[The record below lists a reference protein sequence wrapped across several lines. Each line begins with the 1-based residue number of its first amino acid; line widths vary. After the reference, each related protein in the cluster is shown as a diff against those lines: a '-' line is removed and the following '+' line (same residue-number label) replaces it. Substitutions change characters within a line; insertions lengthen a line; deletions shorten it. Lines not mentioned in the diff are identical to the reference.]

1 MTLRR
6 LLQFKARS
14 LDFFGRMIAFFAL
27 ASAMTIYNAVKNFV
41 YASNPSHSV
50 ELDLFT
56 YLLPF
61 VSFIMD
67 ASIKRAYCVQAKNA
81 YIIFKILFIFYYLA
95 LYVCALQATPDV
107 PFYWVVCANLLLFP
121 ALMSVYTWALM
132 KGKLSKMPSA
142 LINNGVS

>member
-1 MTLRR
+1 
-6 LLQFKARS
+6 
-14 LDFFGRMIAFFAL
+14 
-27 ASAMTIYNAVKNFV
+27 MTIYNAVKNFV
-41 YASNPSHSV
+41 YANNPSHNV
-50 ELDLFT
+50 ELDMFT
-56 YLLPF
+56 YLVPF

-95 LYVCALQATPDV
+95 IYVCALQATPDIA
-107 PFYWVVCANLLLFP
+107 FYWVVNANLLLFP

>member
-27 ASAMTIYNAVKNFV
+27 ASTMTIYNAVKNFI
-41 YASNPSHSV
+41 YASDPYHNV

-67 ASIKRAYCVQAKNA
+67 ASIKRAYCV
-81 YIIFKILFIFYYLA
+81 
-95 LYVCALQATPDV
+95 
-107 PFYWVVCANLLLFP
+107 
-121 ALMSVYTWALM
+121 
-132 KGKLSKMPSA
+132 
-142 LINNGVS
+142 